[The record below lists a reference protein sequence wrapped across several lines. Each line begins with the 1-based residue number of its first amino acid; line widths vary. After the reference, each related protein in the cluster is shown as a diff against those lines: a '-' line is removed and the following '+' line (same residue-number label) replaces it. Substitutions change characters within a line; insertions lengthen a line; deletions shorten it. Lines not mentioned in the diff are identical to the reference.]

1 MEKFTVAELKQV
13 LRETAQDMKGHIEE
27 LRELDAQLGDGDLG
41 ITMNLFA
48 RGVTDFC
55 DASGETDAGVFL
67 YQCGRG
73 INKMNPSTFGT
84 ILAVAFMGAG
94 KSVRG
99 KSEIDIRD
107 LAAMGDSAVADIQK
121 RGNANLG
128 DKTMLDALVP
138 AIEAYK
144 AEMRQ
149 GKSFKEMIESMV
161 AAGEEGMKST
171 ADMISKIG
179 RARMFGE
186 KSLGIQDGGATA
198 TYYILESAG
207 RHLIELW
214 DRAGRISESTP
225 HA

>member
-1 MEKFTVAELKQV
+1 MEKFTVTELKQV
-13 LRETAQDMKGHIEE
+13 LRETAQDMKGHVEE

-55 DASGETDAGVFL
+55 DASGETDVGVFL
-67 YQCGRG
+67 YKCGLG

-94 KSVRG
+94 KSVKG

-107 LAAMGDSAVADIQK
+107 LAEMGDSAVADIQK
-121 RGNANLG
+121 RGNANRG
-128 DKTMLDALVP
+128 DKTMLDALMP
-138 AIEAYK
+138 AIDAYK
-144 AEMRQ
+144 TALRQ
-149 GKSFKEMIESMV
+149 GESFQEMIESMV
-161 AAGEEGMKST
+161 AAGEAGMKST

-198 TYYILESAG
+198 TYYILESVG
-207 RHLIELW
+207 RNLIGLC
-214 DRAGRISESTP
+214 DESR
-225 HA
+225 